1 MSAFT
6 LEKNNNVAIIS
17 MNDTSVAQNV
27 LNTGIQN
34 DFEAIFDDIESDTS
48 LTGLV
53 FQSTKA
59 DCFIAGADISM
70 LQEFLSH
77 CF

>member
-27 LNTGIQN
+27 LNTAIQN
-34 DFEAIFDDIESDTS
+34 DFEGIFEDIENDSS
-48 LTGLV
+48 LTGLI
-53 FQSTKA
+53 FQSAKDDCCKPFTACVDSA
-59 DCFIAGADISM
+59 DC
-70 LQEFLSH
+70 
-77 CF
+77 